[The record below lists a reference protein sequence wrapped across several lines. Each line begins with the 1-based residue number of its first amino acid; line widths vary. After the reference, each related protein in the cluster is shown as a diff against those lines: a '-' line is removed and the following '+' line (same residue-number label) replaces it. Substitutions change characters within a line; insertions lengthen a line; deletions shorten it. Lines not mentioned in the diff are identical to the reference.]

1 MATALIRGIGDVGS
15 AVALTLLN
23 AGHRVVLI
31 DATQPTHCRRAA
43 SFTDAAYDGTKTLD
57 GVLGKVCVHAKDLP
71 RMIANQETI
80 PIVLSEDLPPDVST
94 WADVLIDARM
104 RKRVIP
110 EDQRGIARLAIG
122 IGPNFE
128 AGKNADIVIE
138 SEWGEQ
144 LGHVIERGA
153 SRPFTGQPRKIEGY
167 GEERYVYAPSEGL
180 FVTVYEIGAR
190 VRAGESIG
198 DIDGFPVVALI
209 DGWIRGITRPGIKV
223 RAGTKLVD
231 IDPSST
237 PADPSA
243 IGERPARIAQSV
255 AIVIEG
261 ALDTSHAR

>member
-31 DATQPTHCRRAA
+31 DAPQPTHCRRAA
-43 SFTDAAYDGTKTLD
+43 SFTDAAYDGTKTLG
-57 GVLGKVCVHAKDLP
+57 GVIGKVCVQAKDLL

-80 PIVLSEDLPPDVST
+80 PIVLSEDLPPDVSP

-104 RKRVIP
+104 RKKKIP
-110 EDQRGIARLAIG
+110 EIQRGIARLSIG

-128 AGKNADIVIE
+128 AGKHTDVVIE
-138 SEWGEQ
+138 SEWGEE
-144 LGHVIERGA
+144 LGRIIERGA
-153 SRPFTGQPRKIEGY
+153 SRPFTGKPRKIDGY
-167 GEERYVYAPSEGL
+167 GEERYVYAPTEGL
-180 FVTVYEIGAR
+180 FVTAYEIGVK

-209 DGWIRGITRPGIKV
+209 DGWIRGITRSGIKV

-231 IDPSST
+231 IDPSSI
-237 PADPSA
+237 PSDA
-243 IGERPARIAQSV
+243 SRIGERPARIAQSV
-255 AIVIEG
+255 AIAIER